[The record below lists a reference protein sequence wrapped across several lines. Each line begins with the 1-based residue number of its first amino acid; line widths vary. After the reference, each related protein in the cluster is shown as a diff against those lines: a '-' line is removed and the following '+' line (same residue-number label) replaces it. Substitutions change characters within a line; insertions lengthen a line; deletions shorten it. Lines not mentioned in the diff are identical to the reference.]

1 MQRLPRKYRCNDN
14 SCKNQ
19 LIIIL
24 EVSNFDL
31 AEMISIAVSEPESGL
46 WSGRTRSP
54 LLLTRSSQ
62 KISTLWN
69 DKSVIFVWFSLL
81 LCVVIRKWQSDS
93 SHTELFVEARM
104 LTRVNVPQ
112 DQLELIFALRD
123 IILIIR
129 TFIYIAAVE
138 MIAIFLRF

>member
-14 SCKNQ
+14 SCKTQ

-31 AEMISIAVSEPESGL
+31 TEMISIAISESESGL

-54 LLLTRSSQ
+54 LLLTRSSR

-81 LCVVIRKWQSDS
+81 LCVIRKWQSDS
-93 SHTELFVEARM
+93 SHTDLFVEARM

-112 DQLELIFALRD
+112 DHLELIFVLRD

-129 TFIYIAAVE
+129 TFIYIAAME
-138 MIAIFLRF
+138 MIAILLRF